1 MLWSN
6 IGRFFDPRRE
16 FDFINRPR
24 LRVLAPTSIE
34 FPAVNIWVSGD
45 EAVMTTE
52 IPGLDMDTLDVT
64 VVNNILALRGSR
76 KPEEPGEGNAYHR
89 QERWSGNFA
98 KSVELP
104 FEVDSVKVE
113 GKFSKG
119 ILRITLPR
127 AEKDKPKKI
136 TIKTA

>member
-16 FDFINRPR
+16 LDLISRPR
-24 LRVLAPTSIE
+24 LRVLTPTTIE

-45 EAVMTTE
+45 DALVTTE

-76 KPEEPGEGNAYHR
+76 KPEEPGEGNTYHR

-98 KSVELP
+98 KSIDLP
-104 FEVDSVKVE
+104 FEVDSGKVE
-113 GKFSKG
+113 AKFSKG
-119 ILRITLPR
+119 VLCITLPR